1 MHLLKSGLS
10 FIGTGFIY
18 LMGGYDIALKCFLI
32 VMIIDYVTG
41 LLKAI
46 KNKKLNS
53 EVGLKGICKKVG
65 MLCLIALAVIL
76 DEIMGNSGVVRNL
89 VIYYLVA
96 NEGLSIIEN
105 LGELNILIP
114 SIVKDT
120 LEQLKKDKE

>member
-1 MHLLKSGLS
+1 MNTVKSIVS
-10 FIGTGFIY
+10 FFATGFIY

-32 VMIIDYVTG
+32 VVVIDYITG
-41 LLKAI
+41 ILKAL
-46 KNKKLNS
+46 KNKKLSS

-76 DEIMGNSGVVRNL
+76 DEIMNNSGVIRNL

-105 LGELNILIP
+105 LSELDILIP
-114 SIVKDT
+114 KVIKES